1 MVIDTDE
8 RREVYTGC
16 TLDAKLRVVLM
27 KSVIDVVDTVF
38 RSRRSSRRSLKTLC
52 FACLDYEK
60 LFQRYLLTCRV
71 KDKLIPKTVRNKL
84 ILSAVRYYYCTLL

>member
-1 MVIDTDE
+1 MAINTDE
-8 RREVYTGC
+8 LREVYTGC

-38 RSRRSSRRSLKTLC
+38 RSRRSLKTLC

-71 KDKLIPKTVRNKL
+71 NDKLILITVRNKL
-84 ILSAVRYYYCTLL
+84 ILSAVRYNYCTLL